1 MSDKR
6 DIRDKCENQYLTN
19 NRFIVFWKCLQIELD
34 VHPSVVED
42 IQKQNEMCTVLF
54 VNVAC
59 SIIQIVKFSTKVNL
73 AFNNQMYSP
82 KHHIYQ
88 KCHNLDK
95 PHTCHKWDIWLICGK
110 CHKCGEAHRSPKSD
124 ICDKHDKFHKC
135 DKHNRSQTSQMSL
148 TLQMWETSQTTQK
161 EQASKL

>member
-1 MSDKR
+1 MCDKSDKCDKHHKFDKCNKGDASDKSDMSDKR
-6 DIRDKCENQYLTN
+6 DIRDKCENHYLTN
-19 NRFIVFWKCLQIELD
+19 NRFIIWKCLQIELD

-88 KCHNLDK
+88 KM
-95 PHTCHKWDIWLICGK
+95 
-110 CHKCGEAHRSPKSD
+110 
-124 ICDKHDKFHKC
+124 
-135 DKHNRSQTSQMSL
+135 SQS
-148 TLQMWETSQTTQK
+148 
-161 EQASKL
+161 